1 MLSRLALQSNF
12 LSLWRTS
19 PVLLRTTHHDVVPQE
34 ERVYKQ
40 EPLKIKENPERD
52 LVNFP
57 RIKRPLYPGKVRMGF
72 VPEEWF
78 QFFYNKTGVTGPYVF
93 AVGLTTYLVS
103 KEIYVLEHEFYTGLA
118 LFLMVVYAI
127 KTFGPKTAAFLDKEI
142 DKVES
147 GQKEAY
153 NHNVETLQK
162 AINDEGK
169 AQEQAKGMM
178 VLFNAKRENVL
189 LQLEAAFRERQMT
202 VYEAVKRRLDYQIEK
217 QNAQRR
223 MEQNHMVNWIVNN
236 VVKSITAQQEKEAL
250 QKCIS
255 DMKSLA
261 SKAKAM

>member
-12 LSLWRTS
+12 LSLSRTS
-19 PVLLRTTHHDVVPQE
+19 PVLFRTTHHDNVPAE

-40 EPLKIKENPERD
+40 EPLKIKEHPERD

-57 RIKRPLYPGKVRMGF
+57 RIKRPEYPGKVRMGF

-93 AVGLTTYLVS
+93 AIGLTTYLVS
-103 KEIYVLEHEFYTGLA
+103 KEIYVLEHEFYTGVS
-118 LFLMVVYAI
+118 LFIMAVYGI
-127 KTFGPKTAAFLDKEI
+127 KTFGPKVAAYLDKEI
-142 DKVES
+142 DTLEEQ
-147 GQKEAY
+147 QKDIQAQAKS
-153 NHNVETLQK
+153 TLQT
-162 AINDEGK
+162 AINDEEK
-169 AQEQAKGMM
+169 SQTQAKGMM

-189 LQLEAAFRERQMT
+189 LQLEASFRERQMM
-202 VYEAVKRRLDYQIEK
+202 VYEAVKRRLDYQLEK

-223 MEQNHMVNWIVNN
+223 MEQKHMVNWIVNS
-236 VVKSITAQQEKEAL
+236 VMKSITAQQEKEAL

-255 DMKSLA
+255 DLKSLA